1 MSINVSVIIM
11 LVAYT
16 FGAITKAFITTL
28 PNRFIPLQNL
38 GIGIIS
44 AFICFFLK
52 LEPNLIKSLVVCL
65 MATMS
70 AGGLSELIKN
80 MKPDI
85 SLEEDVG

>member
-16 FGAITKAFITTL
+16 FGAITKAFVTKI

-38 GIGIIS
+38 GVGIIS

-52 LEPNLIKSLVVCL
+52 LEPNLVKSLVVCL

-80 MKPDI
+80 MKPNVT
-85 SLEEDVG
+85 SEDVG